1 MPEDSAVMTQ
11 IIATLNQN
19 KHFDD
24 VMVKV
29 SVKNGSVVLEGK
41 VYDRKQK
48 ALAEKLA
55 KNTPGVKLV
64 ENKLS
69 LTEPT
74 FETLTELEIVSS
86 KNNPTVSQMRNV
98 LEIHPSV
105 NSQAIRILSSKRVGV
120 FFLKGYVRSAEERD
134 EIEKMIEKIRG
145 IRYIIND
152 LVIDEDYLDLVNSRI
167 SSKLLEQK
175 KEPVITSLT
184 EKFFVDSSNKRIMG
198 DIEVALLR
206 HPRLD
211 ATNIQIAPETFE
223 IGIFHLTGTVPSEE
237 HKKMAT
243 EAARRV
249 RGVKYIDNDL
259 TIKSRE

>member
-1 MPEDSAVMTQ
+1 MPGDSEIMAQ
-11 IIATLNQN
+11 ITATINQN

-64 ENKLS
+64 ENKLA

-74 FETLTELEIVSS
+74 FETLTELEMISS
-86 KNNPTVSQMRNV
+86 KNNPVVSDMRNV
-98 LEIHPSV
+98 LELHPSV
-105 NSQAIRILSSKRVGV
+105 NSQAIRIVSSKRIGV
-120 FFLKGYVRSAEERD
+120 FFLKGYVRSAEERE
-134 EIEKMIEKIRG
+134 EIERMIEKISG
-145 IRYIIND
+145 VRYIIND
-152 LVIDEDYLDLVNSRI
+152 LIIDEDYLDLADSRI

-175 KEPVITSLT
+175 KEPVVTSLT

-198 DIEVALLR
+198 DLKSALLR
-206 HPRLD
+206 HPRLN
-211 ATNIQIAPETFE
+211 ATNIIITPETFE
-223 IGIFHLTGTVPSEE
+223 IGIFHLTGTVPTEE
-237 HKKMAT
+237 HKKIAGET
-243 EAARRV
+243 ARRV
-249 RGVKYIDNDL
+249 RGVRYIDNDL
-259 TIKSRE
+259 EVKPRE